1 VPVQIGLANNN
12 LELGGALSVHNN
24 ITAFTSDE
32 RLKENVRV
40 IDSPLSKIMKINGYY
55 FDWNKKSKEFG
66 LKPRFE
72 KNDVGFLAQEIQEVM
87 PQVIAPAPFDQ
98 EMDPVTNDYSSISG
112 DDYLTV
118 QYERIVPLLLEA
130 IKELKGEVDDLR
142 SQIQKS

>member
-1 VPVQIGLANNN
+1 
-12 LELGGALSVHNN
+12 
-24 ITAFTSDE
+24 
-32 RLKENVRV
+32 
-40 IDSPLSKIMKINGYY
+40 
-55 FDWNKKSKEFG
+55 
-66 LKPRFE
+66 
-72 KNDVGFLAQEIQEVM
+72 M

-98 EMDPVTNDYSSISG
+98 EMDPITNDYSSISG